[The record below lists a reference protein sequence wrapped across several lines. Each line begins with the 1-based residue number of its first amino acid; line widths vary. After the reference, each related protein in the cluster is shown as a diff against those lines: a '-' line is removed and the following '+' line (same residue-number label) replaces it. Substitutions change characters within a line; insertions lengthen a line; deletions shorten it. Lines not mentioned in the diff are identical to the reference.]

1 MNDKTNTKTK
11 PEHLDLTIR
20 ATNGSPW
27 ETHEFKTDET
37 VQELIDKAVKHF
49 EHEKVM
55 QPGDYDIVLVVDGV
69 AQPPLD
75 PADEIADTGIR
86 EHSILALTPHEPQV
100 DG

>member
-1 MNDKTNTKTK
+1 MNDKTDTKTK

-27 ETHEFKTDET
+27 ETHEFKTDDT
-37 VQELIDKAVKHF
+37 VEELIDKAVKHF
-49 EHEKVM
+49 VHKKVM
-55 QPGDYDIVLVVDGV
+55 QPGDYDLVLVVDGV

-75 PADEIADTGIR
+75 PAEVIANTGVR
-86 EHSILALTPHEPQV
+86 DHSVLSLTPHEPQV